1 MYLKKEL
8 YSLIKSDESIFDFI
22 QEGALDGLW
31 YWDLENPENEWMN
44 KRFWEVLGY
53 NPNEMPH
60 KASAWQHIINQDD
73 LKKALEKVQQH
84 LADPDI
90 PYDQE
95 VRYAHKNGSTVWVR
109 CRGIAIRDKN
119 GKATRMLGAHQNI
132 TALKNTEEK
141 LREEEQQLRKNE
153 ELYHFITENTSDVIR
168 YQTLAGEF
176 SYISPNIKELTG
188 YTFKEYL
195 NFGPLENVVPE
206 DHQILKQ
213 AVHDFRNGK
222 DALTVEYRIYHKN
235 GNQIWVQSRIK
246 AIRDEHG
253 KAHSLL
259 STSNDITAQ
268 KQLQIQL
275 AESEAR
281 FRSIVENSTPI
292 IFSID
297 RSGKFILSEGKSLSV
312 LGLKPGQVVGMS
324 AFELYKDFPEIVH
337 GIKEALA
344 GKTHRETINVGDA
357 YFDIFYSP
365 NKDAAGNIAS
375 ITGMAIDITE
385 RKANQAKLKNIIERS
400 TNLFYS
406 HSVNGKMTFISPQAK
421 EVLGYELEDLMKHW
435 TNFITD
441 NPMNTKAMEYTR
453 KAIETGLRQPP
464 YELEMQRRD
473 GRKLMVEVR
482 EAPVVENG
490 RVVSIV
496 GALADITE
504 RKAFQEALLKSE
516 DNYKALSEN
525 AKHIILRHKLS
536 GEITYANK
544 YAVNYLG
551 IPKEKLIGTD
561 IKQLIGGKVREE
573 QIKQIKLFKEGKYD
587 KNYSHQTEVTL
598 DLPSGEKRFLDVIAN
613 PISTADEEDSILISA
628 YDITERKQAEIELIR
643 AKEKAE
649 ESDRLKSAFLANM
662 SHEIRT
668 PMNGILGFAN
678 LLQEPGLSG
687 STQKKYIEL
696 IEKSGKRMLNIIN
709 DIIDISKIEAGLMD
723 FNSVETNINEQ
734 IEYIYT
740 FFKPEAEAKGL
751 TLSFSCPL
759 PAQDARI
766 RTDREKVYAILS
778 NLVKN
783 AIKYTQSGSIALGYS
798 LKNKNWTNQLEFY
811 VKDTG
816 IGIPKDRQEM
826 IFDRFI
832 QADIEDKMAQ
842 QGAGLGLAI
851 TKAYVEK
858 LGGQIKVESEQGK
871 GSCFYFTLPYY
882 AEQEVKHPAN
892 ENIAAETGK
901 TIPKLKILIAED
913 DEVSELLLKETI
925 KMYGREI
932 LKVKTGTDAVMACRN
947 NTDLDLILMDI
958 RMPEM
963 DGYQAVKEIRSFNKE
978 VIIIAQT
985 AYGLSGEKEKA
996 IKTGCNDYIAKPI
1009 AASQLQALLQ
1019 KYFAE
1024 NLK

>member
-297 RSGKFILSEGKSLSV
+297 RSGKFILSEGKSLSA

-344 GKTHRETINVGDA
+344 GKTHRETINVGDV

-375 ITGMAIDITE
+375 ISGMAI
-385 RKANQAKLKNIIERS
+385 
-400 TNLFYS
+400 
-406 HSVNGKMTFISPQAK
+406 
-421 EVLGYELEDLMKHW
+421 
-435 TNFITD
+435 
-441 NPMNTKAMEYTR
+441 
-453 KAIETGLRQPP
+453 
-464 YELEMQRRD
+464 
-473 GRKLMVEVR
+473 
-482 EAPVVENG
+482 
-490 RVVSIV
+490 
-496 GALADITE
+496 DITE

-516 DNYKALSEN
+516 ENYKALSEN

-551 IPKEKLIGTD
+551 IPNEKLIGTD

-573 QIKQIKLFKEGKYD
+573 QIKQINLFKEGKYD
-587 KNYSHQTEVTL
+587 KNYSHQNEVTL

-798 LKNKNWTNQLEFY
+798 LKNTNWANQLEFY

-871 GSCFYFTLPYY
+871 GSCFYFTLPYC

-913 DEVSELLLKETI
+913 DEISELLLKETI

-947 NTDLDLILMDI
+947 NADLDLILMDI